1 MKTLKFKFLGLLFL
15 GTRLLSFAAQSNS
28 KEIHREIIV
37 NPDVLVEIKNQFGD
51 LNISSWDENKVV
63 IDVVITVKGSN
74 QKRVDEQ
81 LDKIDEVFNLSSDL
95 VSAQTQIDE
104 GWSYFWFNSSKLRY
118 EIDYTV
124 KLPRSSAVD
133 LENDYGSILLNEL
146 DGSAK
151 INCDYGK
158 LLIGDLHHENNS
170 LSFDYTTNSTIDFIK
185 GGEIRADYSGFEVM
199 EAGTISLQADYT
211 NSKFNK
217 IERLEFKNDYGKLN
231 IDRINH
237 LNGRGDFLTLQL
249 GTLYKKLDLN
259 QEFGSIRV
267 DHINPSAEMIM
278 VDSEYTGV
286 TLGIDSEWDFTYKIN
301 LEFASL
307 KFSPSSTFNPTR
319 RNYRKPTKAIRKMR
333 IVATASLSNPSSVLL
348 NLKMQTFNQPFNTYL
363 MKTTTLFSV
372 LFCLNHL
379 FAQTQTRNIDAF
391 DGVNVAGHYDVTL
404 VQGSEGSITLSGDSE
419 DLDRIETYEKKEN
432 SSSNKK
438 NHLGLT
444 VGTLEK

>member
-15 GTRLLSFAAQSNS
+15 GNSLLSFAAQSNS

-74 QKRVDEQ
+74 QKRVDEK
-81 LDKIDEVFNLSSDL
+81 LDEIDVVFNLSSDL
-95 VSAQTQIDE
+95 VSARTQIDE
-104 GWSYFWFNSSKLRY
+104 GWGYFWFNSSKLRY

-211 NSKFNK
+211 NSKFNT

-307 KFSPSSTFNPTR
+307 KSSLPLQHLIQREESTE
-319 RNYRKPTKAIRKMR
+319 K
-333 IVATASLSNPSSVLL
+333 
-348 NLKMQTFNQPFNTYL
+348 TY
-363 MKTTTLFSV
+363 KGYSK
-372 LFCLNHL
+372 N
-379 FAQTQTRNIDAF
+379 
-391 DGVNVAGHYDVTL
+391 
-404 VQGSEGSITLSGDSE
+404 
-419 DLDRIETYEKKEN
+419 EN
-432 SSSNKK
+432 SSNSILIKSEFGTVKLK
-438 NHLGLT
+438 NANF
-444 VGTLEK
+444 

>member
-1 MKTLKFKFLGLLFL
+1 
-15 GTRLLSFAAQSNS
+15 
-28 KEIHREIIV
+28 
-37 NPDVLVEIKNQFGD
+37 
-51 LNISSWDENKVV
+51 
-63 IDVVITVKGSN
+63 
-74 QKRVDEQ
+74 
-81 LDKIDEVFNLSSDL
+81 
-95 VSAQTQIDE
+95 IDE
-104 GWSYFWFNSSKLRY
+104 GWGYFWFNSSKLRY

-199 EAGTISLQADYT
+199 EAGSISLQADYT
-211 NSKFNK
+211 NSKFNT

-286 TLGIDSEWDFTYKIN
+286 TLGIDSEWDFNYKIN

-307 KFSPSSTFNPTR
+307 KSSLPLQHLIQREESTE
-319 RNYRKPTKAIRKMR
+319 K
-333 IVATASLSNPSSVLL
+333 
-348 NLKMQTFNQPFNTYL
+348 TY
-363 MKTTTLFSV
+363 KGYSK
-372 LFCLNHL
+372 N
-379 FAQTQTRNIDAF
+379 
-391 DGVNVAGHYDVTL
+391 
-404 VQGSEGSITLSGDSE
+404 
-419 DLDRIETYEKKEN
+419 EN
-432 SSSNKK
+432 SSNSILIKSEFGTVKLK
-438 NHLGLT
+438 NANF
-444 VGTLEK
+444 

>member
-15 GTRLLSFAAQSNS
+15 GTSLLSFAAQSNS

-37 NPDVLVEIKNQFGD
+37 NPDVLVEIKNQFGN

-74 QKRVDEQ
+74 QKRVDEK
-81 LDKIDEVFNLSSDL
+81 LDEIDVVFNLSSDL
-95 VSAQTQIDE
+95 VSARTQIDE
-104 GWSYFWFNSSKLRY
+104 GWGYFWFNSSKLHY
-118 EIDYTV
+118 KIDYTV

-199 EAGTISLQADYT
+199 EAGSISLQADYT
-211 NSKFNK
+211 NSKFNTV
-217 IERLEFKNDYGKLN
+217 ERLEFKNDYGKLN

-278 VDSEYTGV
+278 VNSEYTGV
-286 TLGIDSEWDFTYKIN
+286 TLGIDSDWDFTYKIN

-307 KFSPSSTFNPTR
+307 KSSLPLQHLIQREESTE
-319 RNYRKPTKAIRKMR
+319 K
-333 IVATASLSNPSSVLL
+333 
-348 NLKMQTFNQPFNTYL
+348 TY
-363 MKTTTLFSV
+363 KGYSK
-372 LFCLNHL
+372 
-379 FAQTQTRNIDAF
+379 D
-391 DGVNVAGHYDVTL
+391 
-404 VQGSEGSITLSGDSE
+404 
-419 DLDRIETYEKKEN
+419 EN
-432 SSSNKK
+432 SSNSILIKSEFGTVKLK
-438 NHLGLT
+438 NANF
-444 VGTLEK
+444 